1 MSDALH
7 EMRSLRTE
15 AQACTALEAREAFA
29 ASTLVR
35 RVRWHT
41 GLSQE
46 AFARAFHID
55 VGQLRAFERG
65 ELEPDT
71 AVVAYLTVIDRDP
84 ELVQRALVAC

>member
-15 AQACTALEAREAFA
+15 AQACAALDAPEAFA

-41 GLSQE
+41 GLSQD
-46 AFARAFHID
+46 ASARAFRID
-55 VGQLRAFERG
+55 LGQLRALERG
-65 ELEPDT
+65 EAEPDSAMT
-71 AVVAYLTVIDRDP
+71 AYLTVIDRDP
-84 ELVQRALVAC
+84 ELVRRALAAW